1 MENLMQNIYL
11 PDYVEKL
18 QTLTENTLYKTFD
31 DFKNEYELF
40 VLENKIDKISDV
52 YLYPIFEMYILEASF
67 AAKKAKRKGLIH
79 KGFGNYT
86 DEPGGPTI
94 YKTVNGKLAPLKRKK
109 RVRKK
114 SKEEE
119 EASKRKYKRSLEKK
133 QEELDKK
140 AKGDRR
146 GRPKKKQSKSGI
158 SGIKRT
164 SGDGY
169 QYEFEYNGEK
179 ATITLTDK
187 EYHSGKS
194 IINIIKDKIEHRQ
207 KMKDKPVIDKKTK
220 QIDRRK
226 REGRKKREF
235 KKK

>member
-1 MENLMQNIYL
+1 MQDIYL

-18 QTLTENTLYKTFD
+18 QALTENALYDTFD
-31 DFKNEYELF
+31 DFKHEYELF
-40 VLENKIDKISDV
+40 VLENKINKVTDI
-52 YLYPIFEMYILEASF
+52 YLYPIFEMYLLEASF
-67 AAKKAKRKGLIH
+67 AAKKAKKKGLIH

-86 DEPGGPTI
+86 DEPGGPTL
-94 YKTVNGKLAPLKRKK
+94 YKTVNGKLAPLRRKK

-119 EASKRKYKRSLEKK
+119 EATERKYQRKLKKR

-140 AKGDRR
+140 AKGDKR
-146 GRPKKKQSKSGI
+146 GRPKKKHTKMGV
-158 SGIKRT
+158 SGIKRI
-164 SGDGY
+164 SGEGY
-169 QYEFEYNGEK
+169 HYEFEYNGEK

-194 IINIIKDKIEHRQ
+194 IVNIIKDKIEHRQ
-207 KMKDKPVIDKKTK
+207 KMKNKEVIDKKTK
-220 QIDRRK
+220 QADRRK

>member
-1 MENLMQNIYL
+1 MQSIYL

-18 QTLTENTLYKTFD
+18 QALTENALYESFD
-31 DFKNEYELF
+31 DFKNEYEVF
-40 VLENKIDKISDV
+40 ILENKIDEVMDI
-52 YLYPIFEMYILEASF
+52 YLYPIYEMYLLEASF

-86 DEPGGPTI
+86 DEPGGMTLF
-94 YKTVNGKLAPLKRKK
+94 KTVNGKLTPLRRKK

-114 SKEEE
+114 SEEEE
-119 EASKRKYKRSLEKK
+119 EATKRKYQRSLAKK
-133 QEELDKK
+133 QEELDQK
-140 AKGDRR
+140 AKGDGR
-146 GRPKKKQSKSGI
+146 GRPKKKQTKTGV

-169 QYEFEYNGEK
+169 EYEFEFNGEK
-179 ATITLTDK
+179 STITLTDK

-194 IINIIKDKIEHRQ
+194 VINIIKDKIEHRQ
-207 KMKDKPVIDKKTK
+207 KMKNKAVIDKTTK
-220 QIDRRK
+220 QDDRRK

-235 KKK
+235 KK